1 MVFIFFVGAKDII
14 LNNTNN
20 EMMTKIFLFEEQ
32 QLFNETLQFFLNSQ
46 PNLEVVGSDSDET
59 LLIDNLNITK
69 PDVILFGINKLNT
82 KPYFVIN
89 DIRKEFN
96 DLKIIV
102 LNDGLDIKDMRK
114 LFKNGVNGFLEKNS
128 NNAEL
133 LNSIESVIEDKIYVD
148 IKIRERLF
156 SEYFDNSSVKNSP
169 TLHQELTMREIEVL
183 KLICEGYNSKEI
195 AEELFISINTVE
207 THRKKI
213 IQKFNVKNSIGIVR
227 YALQNNM
234 I

>member
-1 MVFIFFVGAKDII
+1 MFFIFLVKVKAII
-14 LNNTNN
+14 LSNTNN
-20 EMMTKIFLFEEQ
+20 EKMTKIYLFEEQ
-32 QLFNETLQFFLNSQ
+32 QLFCETLQFFINSQ
-46 PNLEVVGSDSDET
+46 DDLEVVGSESEESS
-59 LLIDNLNITK
+59 LIHNIYSAN
-69 PDVILFGINKLNT
+69 PDVILFGINKINT
-82 KPYFVIN
+82 KPYFLID
-89 DIRKEFN
+89 DIRKEFK

-102 LNDGLDIKDMRK
+102 LNDGLDIKVMRK

-128 NNAEL
+128 HNLEL
-133 LNSIESVIEDKIYVD
+133 LNSIESVMADKIYVD

-156 SEYFDNSSVKNSP
+156 SEYFDTPSKNSVA
-169 TLHQELTMREIEVL
+169 LHQELTMREIDVL

>member
-1 MVFIFFVGAKDII
+1 MS
-14 LNNTNN
+14 NTNN
-20 EMMTKIFLFEEQ
+20 EKMTKIYLFEEQ
-32 QLFNETLQFFLNSQ
+32 QLFCETLQFFINSQ
-46 PNLEVVGSDSDET
+46 DDLEVVGSESEESS
-59 LLIDNLNITK
+59 LIHNIYSAN
-69 PDVILFGINKLNT
+69 PDVILFGINKINT
-82 KPYFVIN
+82 KPYFLID
-89 DIRKEFN
+89 DIRKEFK

-102 LNDGLDIKDMRK
+102 LNDGLDIKEMRK

-128 NNAEL
+128 HNLEL
-133 LNSIESVIEDKIYVD
+133 LNSIESVMADKIYVD

-156 SEYFDNSSVKNSP
+156 SEYFDMPSKN
-169 TLHQELTMREIEVL
+169 TVALHQELTMREIDVL